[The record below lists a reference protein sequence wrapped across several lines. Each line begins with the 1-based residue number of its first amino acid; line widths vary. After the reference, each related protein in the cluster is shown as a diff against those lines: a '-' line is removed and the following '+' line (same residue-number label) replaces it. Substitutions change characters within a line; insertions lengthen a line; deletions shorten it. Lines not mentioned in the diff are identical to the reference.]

1 MIPLQIW
8 YVSYRYHCTTNS
20 NAAEKWG
27 VENAPKH
34 QSTTKFIRNQQ
45 LIWKVIIIRH
55 PIWDLVFSLF
65 PFSSSSF
72 HVCAWDTLEPWALTL
87 GDKRFLDQ
95 ILREEVGNY
104 FTLVQIF
111 LCFFTLG
118 VWLKNDFAISFYIL
132 ELFAKSPCLWVG
144 FHPHPLFQTS
154 FRGIHKV
161 RKLY

>member
-20 NAAEKWG
+20 NAAEKRG

-34 QSTTKFIRNQQ
+34 QSTTKFLKEPTTHLKSYYHQAPNLR
-45 LIWKVIIIRH
+45 L
-55 PIWDLVFSLF
+55 SLLF
-65 PFSSSSF
+65 VSF
-72 HVCAWDTLEPWALTL
+72 FFFLLSCVCMGYTWALTL

-95 ILREEVGNY
+95 ILREEVGKY
-104 FTLVQIF
+104 ITLVQIF

-132 ELFAKSPCLWVG
+132 ELFVKSPCLWVG
-144 FHPHPLFQTS
+144 FHPIPS

-161 RKLY
+161 RKLS